1 MLDVLPLSATSGR
14 SSRRTDPKIIVIQT
28 CIDVQMA
35 GSKSRRRATT
45 QRMCSC
51 WVRAIPDPGPSTENV
66 ALPRRDPGPGFNTT
80 TENPLQI
87 NLARNIRRHTHTK
100 KLQAKKDH
108 QDEKIHLC
116 KTKRDDCGLRVSLT
130 IHVAHGSLAGRYFGM
145 RFQIRRQSSERVRRE
160 VKSTTSNL
168 DP

>member
-14 SSRRTDPKIIVIQT
+14 SSRRTDPKIIVIQR

-35 GSKSRRRATT
+35 GSKSRRRTTT

-51 WVRAIPDPGPSTENV
+51 WVRAIPDPGPRAWRT
-66 ALPRRDPGPGFNTT
+66 LPRRDPGPGFNTT

-87 NLARNIRRHTHTK
+87 DLARNIRRHTQTK
-100 KLQAKKDH
+100 FFKQKAKKDH

-116 KTKRDDCGLRVSLT
+116 ERKRDDCGLRVSLT
-130 IHVAHGSLAGRYFGM
+130 SHIAHGSLAGRYFGM
-145 RFQIRRQSSERVRRE
+145 RSQI
-160 VKSTTSNL
+160 
-168 DP
+168 